1 MAKAI
6 LDLSIQAGYPFYFSL
21 DLNDSAGLDLESEYS
36 CWFECES
43 IGKLQL
49 SVNTEGTAYE
59 ITISKENTD
68 LLLTNLEEYVIYTIK
83 TSDSSYDKLLSGRLH
98 IDAKVRT

>member
-6 LDLSIQAGYPFYFSL
+6 LDLSMQAGYPYYFAL
-21 DLNDSAGLDLESEYS
+21 DLNDSDGVDLESEYA
-36 CWFECES
+36 CWFECDS

-49 SVNTEGTAYE
+49 SVNDAGDAYE

-68 LLLTNLEEYVIYTIK
+68 KLLTNLEEYVIYTVK
-83 TSDSSYDKLLSGRLH
+83 TSDSAYDKLLTGRIH
-98 IDAKVRT
+98 VDAKDRA